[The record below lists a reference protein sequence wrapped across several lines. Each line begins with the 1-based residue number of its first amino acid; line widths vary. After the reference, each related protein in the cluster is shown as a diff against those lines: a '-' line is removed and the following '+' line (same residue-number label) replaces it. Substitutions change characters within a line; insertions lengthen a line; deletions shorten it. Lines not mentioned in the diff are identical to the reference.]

1 MTAESP
7 RSLTFRE
14 IQQKRNARL
23 EELMSKQNKTP
34 EEASEMADLQRII
47 RMRQAGQNYDRDPY
61 LDALIHS

>member
-14 IQQKRNARL
+14 IQQQRNARL

-61 LDALIHS
+61 LYALIRS